1 MEINQFYIAGK
12 FITPDG
18 KEVIE
23 LINPATEQKVGHV
36 ISGSKK
42 DVNEAVTAAQH
53 AFQDASA
60 LSIEEKKTILQEIIE
75 GMDKRRDEFA
85 QIISEEMGAPIKVA
99 RGAQFS
105 SGKVHFANTLKV
117 IDDFSFSEV
126 HDNITL
132 NKLPIGPVGMITP
145 WNWPLNQMCTKIAS
159 AIAAGTSF
167 VLKPSEITPGAAQ
180 LFAEVVDKTSMPK
193 GMFNLIHGYGATVGK
208 EMSQH
213 NDLEMISFT
222 GSTRAGIDIQKTAA
236 DTIKRVSL
244 ELGGKSPNI
253 ILDDVDL
260 EKAVNMGM
268 KQCFFNTGQSCSSPT
283 RMLIPEAMLDD
294 ATKFAVAAA
303 ESMTTGDPQNEEIF
317 LGPISNKT
325 QYEKVQY
332 LIQEGIDEGAQ
343 LACGGIGRPDGLDKG
358 YFVKPTVFTNVQNKM
373 KVAQEEIFGP
383 VICLIPYKDLD
394 EAVEIANDSPYG
406 LSSMI
411 SCGDEAKGHEIAKRI
426 RTGQVIVNRQSRGE
440 YPAPFGGFKMSGNG
454 REHGLFGIDEYLEVQ
469 AVIN

>member
-1 MEINQFYIAGK
+1 MEINKFYIAGK

-18 KEVIE
+18 KEIID
-23 LINPATEQKVGHV
+23 LINPATEEKVGHV
-36 ISGSKK
+36 VSGSVK
-42 DVNEAVTAAQH
+42 DVNDAVSSAKQ

-60 LSIEEKKTILQEIIE
+60 LSLEQKKTILQEIID
-75 GMDKRRDEFA
+75 GMDERREEFA
-85 QIISEEMGAPIKVA
+85 QVISEEMGAPIKVA

-105 SGKVHFANTLKV
+105 SGKVHFVNTLKV
-117 IDDFSFSEV
+117 IDSFSFSEV

-132 NKLPIGPVGMITP
+132 NKLPVGPVGMITP

-167 VLKPSEITPGAAQ
+167 VLKPSEITPGAAH

-208 EMSQH
+208 AMSEH

-222 GSTRAGIDIQKTAA
+222 GSTRAGIDIQKSAA

-317 LGPISNKT
+317 LGPISNQT
-325 QYEKVQY
+325 QYEKVQS
-332 LIQEGIDEGAQ
+332 LIQEGIAEGAT
-343 LACGGIGRPDGLDKG
+343 LACGGTGRPNGLEKG
-358 YFVKPTVFTNVQNKM
+358 YYVKPTVFTNVNNKM
-373 KVAQEEIFGP
+373 TIAREEIFGP

-394 EAVEIANDSPYG
+394 EAIEIANDSPYG

-411 SCGDEAKGHEIAKRI
+411 SCADETKGHEIAKRI

-440 YPAPFGGFKMSGNG
+440 FPAPFGGFKMSGNG
-454 REHGLFGIDEYLEVQ
+454 REHGTFGIDEYLEVQ